1 MNYNLVKIVWDLVL
15 TDYQRTVISKKF
27 DKFKTK
33 IYSQIFEYLTGEI
46 VATQPIE
53 MDNNEQANNEEFF
66 VWNTLKYTL

>member
-1 MNYNLVKIVWDLVL
+1 MMNYNLVKIVWDLVL

-46 VATQPIE
+46 VAAQPIE

-66 VWNTLKYTL
+66 V

>member
-1 MNYNLVKIVWDLVL
+1 MMNYNLVKIVWDLVL

-66 VWNTLKYTL
+66 V